1 MSGPL
6 GKIDGGA
13 RATCN
18 MLVTEMETEIILDLG
33 MEFPNVSHLK
43 TQNNGVKCAGWR
55 LILT

>member
-18 MLVTEMETEIILDLG
+18 KLVTEMETEIILNLG
-33 MEFPNVSHLK
+33 MEFPNVSKHK
-43 TQNNGVKCAGWR
+43 IMAWR
-55 LILT
+55 VLGGD